1 MPNAEGVRLE
11 KFQSNPIDWGSRH
24 GGVTAPGTQMN
35 QLGLRG
41 RSCRASSILNH
52 SNTILVEDLEDPV
65 VLIVA
70 SSAYLRCPHVAP
82 IQKTQG
88 I

>member
-41 RSCRASSILNH
+41 EIMQGVIHLKPLQHDPSRGLGGPSGPYCR
-52 SNTILVEDLEDPV
+52 
-65 VLIVA
+65 
-70 SSAYLRCPHVAP
+70 
-82 IQKTQG
+82 
-88 I
+88 